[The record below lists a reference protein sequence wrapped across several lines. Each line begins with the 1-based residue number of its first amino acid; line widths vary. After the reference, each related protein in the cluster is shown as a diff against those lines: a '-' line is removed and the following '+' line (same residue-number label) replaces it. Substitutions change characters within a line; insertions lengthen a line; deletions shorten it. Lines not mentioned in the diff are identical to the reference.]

1 MKKHKAIK
9 DFQLITSDK
18 KIFILK
24 SGSIIEDYRFVSKD
38 IDITIDEDLIN
49 SNPEYFQEIDWK
61 QDLNS
66 YLKVNKIPQPAQISK
81 KLIPFI
87 ENLLSSA
94 TTESPIDSELRL
106 KRIEKREAEYKE
118 DILNLERREESLRNL
133 SKSISIRESDI
144 LKRTNDLIERETNFD
159 RNSIL
164 SSEEKDSKY
173 QEMLQKVKDQFDSI
187 RDRERLLEENIKFL
201 NERESLLNKKLSSV
215 SCSINHPDCA
225 LLKFKN

>member
-187 RDRERLLEENIKFL
+187 RDRERLLEENIEFL

>member
-9 DFQLITSDK
+9 DFQLITNDK

-49 SNPEYFQEIDWK
+49 GNPEYFQEIDWK

-66 YLKVNKIPQPAQISK
+66 YLKINKMPQPAQLSK

-87 ENLLSSA
+87 ESLLSSA
-94 TTESPIDSELRL
+94 TIESPIDSELRL
-106 KRIEKREAEYKE
+106 KRIEKRESEYKE
-118 DILNLERREESLRNL
+118 DLLNLEKREESLRNL

-144 LKRTNDLIERETNFD
+144 LKRTNDLIERESNFD
-159 RNSIL
+159 RNYIL

-173 QEMLQKVKDQFDSI
+173 QEMIQKVKDQFESI
-187 RDRERLLEENIKFL
+187 RDRERLLEENIKL
-201 NERESLLNKKLSSV
+201 VEERESILDKKISSV

-225 LLKFKN
+225 LLKFRN